1 MHTLCNWDSS
11 HIVCPALNSSL
22 RIWQDSQQ
30 LRVCLRTRL
39 WRFFSMCSSLY
50 LTFFPNSLFRRY
62 RVKGDL
68 GAHTTTSLTIAHAIT
83 HGGLD
88 PQDLPMWRTIFQ
100 RTFHKSIAVQLGD
113 ERENIWFVDARR
125 D

>member
-1 MHTLCNWDSS
+1 
-11 HIVCPALNSSL
+11 
-22 RIWQDSQQ
+22 
-30 LRVCLRTRL
+30 
-39 WRFFSMCSSLY
+39 MCSSLY

-113 ERENIWFVDARR
+113 ERENIWFVDARGDDSEPGTSR
-125 D
+125 FTPVDRGRRGPIQSWELT